1 MTTSLGSLVDRS
13 REHLA
18 WTRGRHT
25 VVRARSLLHTGVYGR
40 GHLEELRMASHADRV
55 YSALKRDILGGALAP
70 GAALREEE
78 LGRFHHV
85 SRTPVREALGRLES
99 EGLAA
104 RHPRSGMV
112 VSTPTLDEIVDL
124 YVVREALEGMAARL
138 ATERRTEADLARLE
152 ILVQAAEAEARA
164 HVAGHAPSEARAL
177 AGMQTP
183 SEARAHA
190 ESHPQANSS
199 AVPARLF
206 TLGDDFHFLIWR
218 MTGNVPLQRALNDVH
233 DVVQRFQPKMLGDP
247 GLAERSLREHR
258 ELLEA
263 IRARDAV
270 AAERLAVE
278 HVRLI
283 RNARIA
289 QSVRGVAAAADLRTE
304 DVAAADGRAN
314 GLPPTPDDVR
324 ANATSAIP
332 DDNHR
337 TPSFNKRPRTTP

>member
-1 MTTSLGSLVDRS
+1 
-13 REHLA
+13 
-18 WTRGRHT
+18 
-25 VVRARSLLHTGVYGR
+25 
-40 GHLEELRMASHADRV
+40 MASHADRV
-55 YSALKRDILGGALAP
+55 YSALRRDILGGALAP

-138 ATERRTEADLARLE
+138 ATERRTEADLARLD

-270 AAERLAVE
+270 AAERVAVE

-289 QSVRGVAAAADLRTE
+289 QSVHGAASADAYVKAQSDPAADLYVENSSAAGVRTE
-304 DVAAADGRAN
+304 DVTAADVRAN
-314 GLPPTPDDVR
+314 SIPPTPDDVR
-324 ANATSAIP
+324 TNAIIATP

-337 TPSFNKRPRTTP
+337 TRSFNKRRRTTP